1 MKKREAIASIGI
13 TNTTA
18 VIITDID
25 EMGMDESVEYCISV
39 VDEEQAPKS
48 HHAKINYTV
57 KDGEPYFN
65 SIIGR
70 MHLSEAMRVTPFAI

>member
-18 VIITDID
+18 LIITDLD
-25 EMGMDESVEYCISV
+25 EAGESVTYCVSV

-48 HHAKINYTV
+48 HHAKINYTI

-65 SIIGR
+65 SILGR
-70 MHLSEAMRVTPFAI
+70 MHLSQAMRVTPFAI

>member
-25 EMGMDESVEYCISV
+25 ETGESVTYCIGVS
-39 VDEEQAPKS
+39 DTEQTPKS
-48 HHAKINYTV
+48 HHAKINYTI
-57 KDGEPYFN
+57 KNGEPYFN
-65 SIIGR
+65 SILGR
-70 MHLSEAMRVTPFAI
+70 MHLSQAMRITPFEI

>member
-25 EMGMDESVEYCISV
+25 ETGENVTYCVSV

-57 KDGEPYFN
+57 KDGDPYFN

-70 MHLSEAMRVTPFAI
+70 MHLSEAMRVTPFEI

>member
-25 EMGMDESVEYCISV
+25 ETGESVTYCVSV
-39 VDEEQAPKS
+39 VDEKQAPKN
-48 HHAKINYTV
+48 HHAKINYTI

>member
-25 EMGMDESVEYCISV
+25 EAGESVTYCVSV

>member
-18 VIITDID
+18 LIITDID
-25 EMGMDESVEYCISV
+25 EAGESVTYCVSV
-39 VDEEQAPKS
+39 VDDEKVPKS

-57 KDGEPYFN
+57 KNNDPYFN
-65 SIIGR
+65 SILGR
-70 MHLSEAMRVTPFAI
+70 MYLSQAMRVTPFGI

>member
-25 EMGMDESVEYCISV
+25 ETGESVTYCVSV
-39 VDEEQAPKS
+39 VDKEQAPKS
-48 HHAKINYTV
+48 HHAKISYTR
-57 KDGEPYFN
+57 KDSGSYFN
-65 SIIGR
+65 SILGR
-70 MHLSEAMRVTPFAI
+70 MHLSQAMRITPFEI

>member
-18 VIITDID
+18 LLILDID
-25 EMGMDESVEYCISV
+25 EMDGSLTYYISV
-39 VDEEQAPKS
+39 VDDEKIPKS

-57 KDGEPYFN
+57 KNNDAYFN
-65 SIIGR
+65 SILGR
-70 MHLSEAMRVTPFAI
+70 MHLSQAMRVPLV

>member
-25 EMGMDESVEYCISV
+25 ETGESVTYCVSV
-39 VDEEQAPKS
+39 VDEEKAPKS

-57 KDGEPYFN
+57 KDDEPYFN

>member
-25 EMGMDESVEYCISV
+25 EAGESVNYCVSV
-39 VDEEQAPKS
+39 VDEEKAPKN
-48 HHAKINYTV
+48 HHAKINYTI

>member
-25 EMGMDESVEYCISV
+25 EAGESVTYCVSV

-70 MHLSEAMRVTPFAI
+70 MHLSEAMRVTPFTI

>member
-18 VIITDID
+18 LIITDID
-25 EMGMDESVEYCISV
+25 EAGESVTYCVSV

-48 HHAKINYTV
+48 HHAKINYTI

-65 SIIGR
+65 SILGR

>member
-18 VIITDID
+18 LIITDLD
-25 EMGMDESVEYCISV
+25 EAGESVTYCVSV
-39 VDEEQAPKS
+39 VDEKQAPKS

>member
-25 EMGMDESVEYCISV
+25 ETGESVTYCVSV
-39 VDEEQAPKS
+39 VDEKQAPKS

-70 MHLSEAMRVTPFAI
+70 MHLSEAMRVTPFEI

>member
-18 VIITDID
+18 VIITDLD
-25 EMGMDESVEYCISV
+25 ETGESVTYCVSV
-39 VDEEQAPKS
+39 ADEKQAPKN
-48 HHAKINYTV
+48 HHAKINYTI

-70 MHLSEAMRVTPFAI
+70 VHLSEAMRVTPFAI

>member
-25 EMGMDESVEYCISV
+25 EAGESVTYCVSV
-39 VDEEQAPKS
+39 VDEKQAPKS

-65 SIIGR
+65 SILGR